1 MPHRKAAKHRFNT
14 KTPQWKVEKTQLN
27 ALKKKKTST
36 LSSGKIFWFVKKSKY
51 CKPIAH
57 QYARCYFE
65 HVMAVL
71 TIVSKLILLL
81 SPHCGRLMRRRSV
94 YLEYHISAPGPERRS
109 RVPGRRWTFYTDSV
123 FGAGSGPAQR
133 GCWESADRGGTP
145 VGDPQGDREREE
157 RQGEE
162 DPWTG
167 EVRGEGGVLGK
178 YKSELII

>member
-1 MPHRKAAKHRFNT
+1 MEGWKNTVKRIKEEKNVNTFQRKM
-14 KTPQWKVEKTQLN
+14 
-27 ALKKKKTST
+27 
-36 LSSGKIFWFVKKSKY
+36 FWFVQTSKY

-57 QYARCYFE
+57 QYCYFE
-65 HVMAVL
+65 HVRAVL
-71 TIVSKLILLL
+71 TLVSKLILLL

-94 YLEYHISAPGPERRS
+94 YLEYQMSAPGPERRS
-109 RVPGRRWTFYTDSV
+109 GVPGQRWTFCTDSV

-133 GCWESADRGGTP
+133 GCWESTDRGGTP